1 MVTENSQK
9 FSGDES
15 QAFPSALAGIATSII
30 SDVYG
35 DRLLGTVGLSSYNT
49 GHVHVLGR
57 ALTVKVAAG
66 DNLFIHKALD
76 LAAPN
81 DILVI
86 DGGGDTSRALVG
98 ELMATRA
105 RALGALAF
113 VVDGAI
119 RDLDFFANNEF
130 LCWAKG
136 VCLRGPYKN
145 GPGQINVPVVVGGML
160 VNPGDIICGDRDG
173 LVAIPPHLAENVA
186 QAAKQKEQ
194 LEDAKRI
201 QFSSRTTL
209 TSYG

>member
-1 MVTENSQK
+1 MTH
-9 FSGDES
+9 
-15 QAFPSALAGIATSII
+15 ALANLATSLI
-30 SDVYG
+30 SDAYG

-49 GHVHVLGR
+49 GHIQVVGS
-57 ALTVKVAAG
+57 ALTVKVSVG
-66 DNLFIHKALD
+66 DNLFVHKALD

-86 DGGGDTSRALVG
+86 DGGGDISRALVG

-119 RDLDFFANNEF
+119 RDVDFFINNEF

-173 LVAIPPHLAENVA
+173 LIAIPPHLAEQVA
-186 QAAKQKEQ
+186 QAANEKKQ
-194 LEDAKRI
+194 LEDVKRI
-201 QFSSRTTL
+201 QFAGRTTVH
-209 TSYG
+209 S

>member
-1 MVTENSQK
+1 LTHS
-9 FSGDES
+9 
-15 QAFPSALAGIATSII
+15 LANLATSLI
-30 SDVYG
+30 SDAYG
-35 DRLLGTVGLSSYNT
+35 DRLLGTVGLSSFNT
-49 GHVHVLGR
+49 GHVQVVGK

-66 DNLFIHKALD
+66 DNLFVHKALD

-86 DGGGDTSRALVG
+86 DGGGDISRALVG

-105 RALGALAF
+105 RGLGALAF

-119 RDLDFFANNEF
+119 RDVDFFINNEF
-130 LCWAKG
+130 LCWARG

-173 LVAIPPHLAENVA
+173 LIAIPPHLAEQVA
-186 QAAKQKEQ
+186 QAANEKKQ

-201 QFSSRTTL
+201 QFSSRATL
-209 TSYG
+209 PS

>member
-1 MVTENSQK
+1 VTPGNDPA
-9 FSGDES
+9 FSRDLS
-15 QAFPSALAGIATSII
+15 HILTPVLAGFATSIL

-35 DRLLGTVGLSSYNT
+35 DRLLGTVGLNSLNT
-49 GHVHVLGR
+49 GPVQVVGR

-76 LAAPN
+76 LTSPN

-105 RALGALAF
+105 RAQGALAF

-119 RDLDFFANNEF
+119 RDLDFFINNEF

-160 VNPGDIICGDRDG
+160 VNPGDLICGDRDG
-173 LVAIPPHLAENVA
+173 LIAIPPHLAEQVA
-186 QAAKQKEQ
+186 QAANEKKQ
-194 LEDAKRI
+194 LEEAKRI
-201 QFSSRTTL
+201 QYKNRATGSA
-209 TSYG
+209 

>member
-1 MVTENSQK
+1 MTHS
-9 FSGDES
+9 
-15 QAFPSALAGIATSII
+15 LANLATSLI
-30 SDVYG
+30 SDAYG
-35 DRLLGTVGLSSYNT
+35 ERLLGTVGLSSYNT
-49 GHVHVLGR
+49 GHVQVVGS

-66 DNLFIHKALD
+66 DNLFVHKALD

-86 DGGGDTSRALVG
+86 DGGGDISRALVG

-105 RALGALAF
+105 RTLGALAF

-119 RDLDFFANNEF
+119 RDVDFFINNEF

-145 GPGQINVPVVVGGML
+145 GPGQINVPVVVGGMH

-173 LVAIPPHLAENVA
+173 LIAIPPHLAEQVA
-186 QAAKQKEQ
+186 QAANEKKQ
-194 LEDAKRI
+194 LEDVKRI
-201 QFSSRTTL
+201 QFAGRTTVH
-209 TSYG
+209 S

>member
-1 MVTENSQK
+1 MTHS
-9 FSGDES
+9 
-15 QAFPSALAGIATSII
+15 LANLATSLI
-30 SDVYG
+30 SDAYG
-35 DRLLGTVGLSSYNT
+35 DRLLGTVGLSSFNT
-49 GHVHVLGR
+49 GHVQVVGK

-66 DNLFIHKALD
+66 DNLFVHKALD

-86 DGGGDTSRALVG
+86 DGGGDISRALVG

-105 RALGALAF
+105 RGLGALAF

-119 RDLDFFANNEF
+119 RDLDFFTNNEF
-130 LCWAKG
+130 LCWARG

-173 LVAIPPHLAENVA
+173 LIAIPPHLTEQVA
-186 QAAKQKEQ
+186 QAANEKKQ

-201 QFSSRTTL
+201 QFASRTTL
-209 TSYG
+209 SS

>member
-1 MVTENSQK
+1 VTH
-9 FSGDES
+9 
-15 QAFPSALAGIATSII
+15 ALANLATSLI
-30 SDVYG
+30 SDAYG

-49 GHVHVLGR
+49 GHIQVVGS
-57 ALTVKVAAG
+57 ALTVKVSDG
-66 DNLFIHKALD
+66 DNLFVHKALD

-86 DGGGDTSRALVG
+86 DGGGDISRALVG

-119 RDLDFFANNEF
+119 RDVDFFINNEF

-173 LVAIPPHLAENVA
+173 LIAIPPHLAEQVA
-186 QAAKQKEQ
+186 QAANEKKQ

-201 QFSSRTTL
+201 QFAGRTTVH
-209 TSYG
+209 S

>member
-1 MVTENSQK
+1 MTHS
-9 FSGDES
+9 
-15 QAFPSALAGIATSII
+15 LANLATSLI
-30 SDVYG
+30 SDAYG

-49 GHVHVLGR
+49 GHVQVVGK

-66 DNLFIHKALD
+66 DNLFVHKALD

-86 DGGGDTSRALVG
+86 DGGGDISRALIG

-105 RALGALAF
+105 RGLGALAF

-119 RDLDFFANNEF
+119 RDVDFFINNEF
-130 LCWAKG
+130 LCWARG

-173 LVAIPPHLAENVA
+173 LIAIPPHLAEQVA
-186 QAAKQKEQ
+186 QAANEKKQ

-201 QFSSRTTL
+201 QFASRATL
-209 TSYG
+209 PS

>member
-1 MVTENSQK
+1 MTQ
-9 FSGDES
+9 
-15 QAFPSALAGIATSII
+15 ALANLATSLI

-49 GHVHVLGR
+49 GHVQVVGR

-66 DNLFIHKALD
+66 DNLFVHRALD

-81 DILVI
+81 DILVV
-86 DGGGDTSRALVG
+86 DGGGDIGRALVG
-98 ELMATRA
+98 ELMAMRA

-119 RDLDFFANNEF
+119 RDVDFFINNEF

-173 LVAIPPHLAENVA
+173 LIAIPPHLAGQVA
-186 QAAKQKEQ
+186 QAANQKKN
-194 LEDAKRI
+194 LEEEKRI
-201 QFSSRTTL
+201 QFSRELS
-209 TSYG
+209 SVHKG

>member
-1 MVTENSQK
+1 MTHS
-9 FSGDES
+9 
-15 QAFPSALAGIATSII
+15 LANLATSLI
-30 SDVYG
+30 SDAYG

-49 GHVHVLGR
+49 GHVQVVGS

-66 DNLFIHKALD
+66 DNLFVHKALD

-86 DGGGDTSRALVG
+86 DGGGDISRALIG

-105 RALGALAF
+105 RGLGALAF

-119 RDLDFFANNEF
+119 RDVDFFINNEF
-130 LCWAKG
+130 LCWARG

-173 LVAIPPHLAENVA
+173 LIAIPPHLAEQVA
-186 QAAKQKEQ
+186 QAANEKKQ

-201 QFSSRTTL
+201 QFSSRATL
-209 TSYG
+209 PS

>member
-1 MVTENSQK
+1 LTHS
-9 FSGDES
+9 
-15 QAFPSALAGIATSII
+15 LANLATSLI
-30 SDVYG
+30 SDAYG
-35 DRLLGTVGLSSYNT
+35 DRLLGTVGLSSFNT
-49 GHVHVLGR
+49 GHVQVVGK
-57 ALTVKVAAG
+57 ALTVKVTAG
-66 DNLFIHKALD
+66 DNLFVHKALD

-86 DGGGDTSRALVG
+86 DGGGDISRALVG

-105 RALGALAF
+105 RGLGALAF

-119 RDLDFFANNEF
+119 RDVDFFVNNEF
-130 LCWAKG
+130 LCWARG

-173 LVAIPPHLAENVA
+173 LIAIPPHLAEQVA
-186 QAAKQKEQ
+186 QAANEKKQ

-201 QFSSRTTL
+201 QFASRATL
-209 TSYG
+209 PS

>member
-1 MVTENSQK
+1 LTH
-9 FSGDES
+9 
-15 QAFPSALAGIATSII
+15 PLTGIATSLI

-49 GHVHVLGR
+49 GSVHVVGR

-66 DNLFIHKALD
+66 DNLFVHKALD
-76 LAAPN
+76 LAEPN

-86 DGGGDTSRALVG
+86 DGGGDIGRALVG

-119 RDLDFFANNEF
+119 RDVDFFINNEF

-136 VCLRGPYKN
+136 VCMRGPYKN
-145 GPGQINVPVVVGGML
+145 GPGQINVPVLVGGML

-173 LVAIPPHLAENVA
+173 LISIPPQLCEHVA
-186 QAAKQKEQ
+186 QAANQKKQ

-201 QFSSRTTL
+201 QFSTKKTVPP
-209 TSYG
+209 

>member
-1 MVTENSQK
+1 LTHS
-9 FSGDES
+9 
-15 QAFPSALAGIATSII
+15 LANLATSLI
-30 SDVYG
+30 SDAYG
-35 DRLLGTVGLSSYNT
+35 DRLLGTVGLSSFNT
-49 GHVHVLGR
+49 GHVQVVGK
-57 ALTVKVAAG
+57 ALTVKVTAG
-66 DNLFIHKALD
+66 DNLFVHKALD

-86 DGGGDTSRALVG
+86 DGGGDISRALVG

-105 RALGALAF
+105 RGLGALAF

-119 RDLDFFANNEF
+119 RDVDFFINNEF
-130 LCWAKG
+130 LCWARG

-173 LVAIPPHLAENVA
+173 LIAIPPHLAEQVA
-186 QAAKQKEQ
+186 QAANEKKQ

-201 QFSSRTTL
+201 QFASRATL
-209 TSYG
+209 PS

>member
-1 MVTENSQK
+1 MAHPLT
-9 FSGDES
+9 G
-15 QAFPSALAGIATSII
+15 LATSLI

-35 DRLLGTVGLSSYNT
+35 ERLLGTVGLSSYNT
-49 GHVHVLGR
+49 GSVHVVGR

-66 DNLFIHKALD
+66 DNLFVHKALD
-76 LAAPN
+76 LAEPD

-86 DGGGDTSRALVG
+86 DGGGDIGRALVG

-119 RDLDFFANNEF
+119 RDVDFFINNEF

-136 VCLRGPYKN
+136 VCMRGPYKN

-160 VNPGDIICGDRDG
+160 VNPGDLICGDRDG
-173 LVAIPPHLAENVA
+173 VISVPPHLCEHVA
-186 QAAKQKEQ
+186 QAANQKKQ

-201 QFSSRTTL
+201 QLATQKTAP
-209 TSYG
+209 

>member
-1 MVTENSQK
+1 LTHS
-9 FSGDES
+9 
-15 QAFPSALAGIATSII
+15 LANLATSLI
-30 SDVYG
+30 SDAYG

-49 GHVHVLGR
+49 GHVQVVGK

-66 DNLFIHKALD
+66 DNLFVHKALD

-86 DGGGDTSRALVG
+86 DGGGDISRALIG

-105 RALGALAF
+105 RGLGALAF

-119 RDLDFFANNEF
+119 RDVDFFINNEF
-130 LCWAKG
+130 LCWARG

-173 LVAIPPHLAENVA
+173 LIAIPPHLAEQVA
-186 QAAKQKEQ
+186 QAANEKKQ

-201 QFSSRTTL
+201 QFASRATL
-209 TSYG
+209 PS

>member
-1 MVTENSQK
+1 LTHL
-9 FSGDES
+9 
-15 QAFPSALAGIATSII
+15 LANLATSLI
-30 SDVYG
+30 SDAYG
-35 DRLLGTVGLSSYNT
+35 DRLLGTVGLNSYNT
-49 GHVHVLGR
+49 GHVQVVGK

-66 DNLFIHKALD
+66 DNLFVHKALD

-86 DGGGDTSRALVG
+86 DGGGDISRALIG

-105 RALGALAF
+105 RGLGALAF

-119 RDLDFFANNEF
+119 RDVDFFINNEF
-130 LCWAKG
+130 LCWARG

-173 LVAIPPHLAENVA
+173 LIAIPPHLAEQVA
-186 QAAKQKEQ
+186 QAANEKKQ

-201 QFSSRTTL
+201 QFASRATL
-209 TSYG
+209 PS

>member
-1 MVTENSQK
+1 MTHS
-9 FSGDES
+9 
-15 QAFPSALAGIATSII
+15 LANLATSLI
-30 SDVYG
+30 SDAYG

-49 GHVHVLGR
+49 GHVQVVGS

-66 DNLFIHKALD
+66 DNLFVHKALD

-86 DGGGDTSRALVG
+86 DGGGDISRALVG

-105 RALGALAF
+105 RGLGALAF

-119 RDLDFFANNEF
+119 RDVDFFFNNEF

-173 LVAIPPHLAENVA
+173 LIAIPPHLAEQVA
-186 QAAKQKEQ
+186 QAANEKKQ

-201 QFSSRTTL
+201 QFVSRTTL
-209 TSYG
+209 PS

>member
-1 MVTENSQK
+1 MTHL
-9 FSGDES
+9 
-15 QAFPSALAGIATSII
+15 LANLATSLI
-30 SDVYG
+30 SDAYG
-35 DRLLGTVGLSSYNT
+35 DRLLGTVGLSSFNT
-49 GHVHVLGR
+49 GHVQVVGK

-66 DNLFIHKALD
+66 DNLFVHKALD

-86 DGGGDTSRALVG
+86 DGGGDISRALVG

-105 RALGALAF
+105 RGLGALAF

-119 RDLDFFANNEF
+119 RDVDFFVNNEF
-130 LCWAKG
+130 LCWARG

-173 LVAIPPHLAENVA
+173 LIAIPPHLAEQVA
-186 QAAKQKEQ
+186 QAANEKKQ

-201 QFSSRTTL
+201 QFASRATL
-209 TSYG
+209 PS

>member
-1 MVTENSQK
+1 V
-9 FSGDES
+9 
-15 QAFPSALAGIATSII
+15 
-30 SDVYG
+30 
-35 DRLLGTVGLSSYNT
+35 
-49 GHVHVLGR
+49 GR

-66 DNLFIHKALD
+66 DNLFVHKALD
-76 LAAPN
+76 LAEPN

-86 DGGGDTSRALVG
+86 DGGGDIGRALVG

-119 RDLDFFANNEF
+119 RDVDFFINNGF

-136 VCLRGPYKN
+136 VCMRGPYKN

-160 VNPGDIICGDRDG
+160 VNPGDLICGDRDG
-173 LVAIPPHLAENVA
+173 LISVPPHLGEHVA
-186 QAAKQKEQ
+186 QASNQKKQ

-201 QFSSRTTL
+201 QFSTKKTAPP
-209 TSYG
+209 

>member
-1 MVTENSQK
+1 
-9 FSGDES
+9 
-15 QAFPSALAGIATSII
+15 LAHPLTGLATSLI

-49 GHVHVLGR
+49 GSVHVVGR

-66 DNLFIHKALD
+66 DNLFVHKALD
-76 LAAPN
+76 LAEPN

-86 DGGGDTSRALVG
+86 DGGGDIGRALVG

-119 RDLDFFANNEF
+119 RDVDFFINNGF

-136 VCLRGPYKN
+136 VCMRGPYKN

-160 VNPGDIICGDRDG
+160 VNPGDIICGDLDG
-173 LVAIPPHLAENVA
+173 LISVPPHLGEHVA
-186 QAAKQKEQ
+186 QAAKQKKQ

-201 QFSSRTTL
+201 QLATKKTAPP
-209 TSYG
+209 

>member
-1 MVTENSQK
+1 LTHS
-9 FSGDES
+9 
-15 QAFPSALAGIATSII
+15 LANLATSLI
-30 SDVYG
+30 SDAYG

-49 GHVHVLGR
+49 GHVQVVGK

-66 DNLFIHKALD
+66 DNLFVHKALD

-86 DGGGDTSRALVG
+86 DGGGDISRALIG

-105 RALGALAF
+105 RGLGALAF

-119 RDLDFFANNEF
+119 RDVDFFINNEF
-130 LCWAKG
+130 LCWARG

-173 LVAIPPHLAENVA
+173 LIAIPPHLTEQVA
-186 QAAKQKEQ
+186 QAANEKKQ

-201 QFSSRTTL
+201 QFASRTTL
-209 TSYG
+209 SS

>member
-1 MVTENSQK
+1 MTH
-9 FSGDES
+9 
-15 QAFPSALAGIATSII
+15 ALANLATSLI
-30 SDVYG
+30 SDAYG

-49 GHVHVLGR
+49 GHIQVVGS
-57 ALTVKVAAG
+57 ALTVKVSDG
-66 DNLFIHKALD
+66 DNLFVHKALD

-86 DGGGDTSRALVG
+86 DGGGDISRALVG

-119 RDLDFFANNEF
+119 RDVDFFINNEF

-173 LVAIPPHLAENVA
+173 LIAIPPHLAEQVA
-186 QAAKQKEQ
+186 QAANEKKQ

-201 QFSSRTTL
+201 QFAGRTTVH
-209 TSYG
+209 S

>member
-1 MVTENSQK
+1 MTH
-9 FSGDES
+9 
-15 QAFPSALAGIATSII
+15 ALANLATSLI
-30 SDVYG
+30 SDAYG

-49 GHVHVLGR
+49 GHIQVVGS
-57 ALTVKVAAG
+57 ALTVKVSDG
-66 DNLFIHKALD
+66 DNLFVHKALD

-86 DGGGDTSRALVG
+86 DGGGDISRALVG

-119 RDLDFFANNEF
+119 RDVDFFINNEF

-173 LVAIPPHLAENVA
+173 LIAIPPHLAEQVA
-186 QAAKQKEQ
+186 QAANEKKQ

-201 QFSSRTTL
+201 QFASRATL
-209 TSYG
+209 PS

>member
-1 MVTENSQK
+1 MTH
-9 FSGDES
+9 
-15 QAFPSALAGIATSII
+15 ALANLATSLI
-30 SDVYG
+30 SDAYG

-49 GHVHVLGR
+49 GHIQVVGS
-57 ALTVKVAAG
+57 ALTVKVSDG
-66 DNLFIHKALD
+66 DNLFVHKALD

-86 DGGGDTSRALVG
+86 DGGGDISRALVG

-105 RALGALAF
+105 RTLGALAF

-119 RDLDFFANNEF
+119 RDVDFFINNEF

-145 GPGQINVPVVVGGML
+145 GPGQINAPVVVGGML

-173 LVAIPPHLAENVA
+173 LIAIPPHLAEQVA
-186 QAAKQKEQ
+186 QAANEKKQ

-201 QFSSRTTL
+201 QFAGKTTVH
-209 TSYG
+209 S

>member
-1 MVTENSQK
+1 MTHS
-9 FSGDES
+9 
-15 QAFPSALAGIATSII
+15 LANLATSLI
-30 SDVYG
+30 SDAYG
-35 DRLLGTVGLSSYNT
+35 DRLLGTVGLSSFNT
-49 GHVHVLGR
+49 GHVQVVGK
-57 ALTVKVAAG
+57 ALTVKVTAG
-66 DNLFIHKALD
+66 DNLFVHKALD

-86 DGGGDTSRALVG
+86 DGGGDISRALVG

-105 RALGALAF
+105 RGLGALAF

-119 RDLDFFANNEF
+119 RDVDFFVNNEF
-130 LCWAKG
+130 LCWARG

-173 LVAIPPHLAENVA
+173 LIAIPPHLAEQVA
-186 QAAKQKEQ
+186 QAANEKKQ

-201 QFSSRTTL
+201 QFASRATL
-209 TSYG
+209 PS

>member
-1 MVTENSQK
+1 MTHS
-9 FSGDES
+9 
-15 QAFPSALAGIATSII
+15 LANLATSLI
-30 SDVYG
+30 SDAYG
-35 DRLLGTVGLSSYNT
+35 DRLLGTVGLSSFNT
-49 GHVHVLGR
+49 GHVQVVGK

-66 DNLFIHKALD
+66 DNLFVHKALD

-86 DGGGDTSRALVG
+86 DGGGDISRALVG

-105 RALGALAF
+105 RGLGALAF

-119 RDLDFFANNEF
+119 RDVDFFVNNEF
-130 LCWAKG
+130 LCWARG

-173 LVAIPPHLAENVA
+173 LIAIPPHLAEQVA
-186 QAAKQKEQ
+186 QAANEKKQ

-201 QFSSRTTL
+201 QFASRATL
-209 TSYG
+209 PS

>member
-1 MVTENSQK
+1 MTHS
-9 FSGDES
+9 
-15 QAFPSALAGIATSII
+15 LANLATSLI
-30 SDVYG
+30 SDAYG

-49 GHVHVLGR
+49 GHVQVVGK

-66 DNLFIHKALD
+66 DNLFVHKALD

-86 DGGGDTSRALVG
+86 DGGGDISRALVG

-105 RALGALAF
+105 RGLGALAF

-119 RDLDFFANNEF
+119 RDVDFFVNNEF
-130 LCWAKG
+130 LCWARG

-173 LVAIPPHLAENVA
+173 LIAIPPHLAEQVA
-186 QAAKQKEQ
+186 QAANEKKQ

-201 QFSSRTTL
+201 QFASRATL
-209 TSYG
+209 PS

>member
-1 MVTENSQK
+1 MTHS
-9 FSGDES
+9 
-15 QAFPSALAGIATSII
+15 LANLATSLI
-30 SDVYG
+30 SDAYG

-49 GHVHVLGR
+49 GHVQVVGS

-66 DNLFIHKALD
+66 DNLFVHKALD

-86 DGGGDTSRALVG
+86 DGGGDISRALVG

-105 RALGALAF
+105 RGLGALAF

-119 RDLDFFANNEF
+119 RDVDFFFNNEF

-160 VNPGDIICGDRDG
+160 VNPGDIICGDCDG
-173 LVAIPPHLAENVA
+173 LIAIPPHLAEQVA
-186 QAAKQKEQ
+186 QAANEKKQ

-201 QFSSRTTL
+201 QFASRTTL
-209 TSYG
+209 SS

>member
-1 MVTENSQK
+1 MTHS
-9 FSGDES
+9 
-15 QAFPSALAGIATSII
+15 LANLATSLI
-30 SDVYG
+30 SDAYG

-49 GHVHVLGR
+49 GHVQVVGS

-66 DNLFIHKALD
+66 DNLFVHKALD

-86 DGGGDTSRALVG
+86 DGGGDISRALVG

-105 RALGALAF
+105 RGLGALAF

-119 RDLDFFANNEF
+119 RDVDFFFNNEF

-145 GPGQINVPVVVGGML
+145 GPGQINVPVVVGGMH

-173 LVAIPPHLAENVA
+173 LIAIPPHLTEQVA
-186 QAAKQKEQ
+186 QAANEKKQ

-201 QFSSRTTL
+201 QFASRTTL
-209 TSYG
+209 SS

>member
-1 MVTENSQK
+1 LTHS
-9 FSGDES
+9 
-15 QAFPSALAGIATSII
+15 LANLATSLI
-30 SDVYG
+30 SDAYG

-49 GHVHVLGR
+49 GHVQVVGK

-66 DNLFIHKALD
+66 DNLFVHKALD

-86 DGGGDTSRALVG
+86 DGGGDISRALVG

-105 RALGALAF
+105 RGLGALAF

-119 RDLDFFANNEF
+119 RDVNFFINNEF
-130 LCWAKG
+130 LCWARG

-173 LVAIPPHLAENVA
+173 LIAIPPHLAEQVA
-186 QAAKQKEQ
+186 QAANEKKQ

-201 QFSSRTTL
+201 QFASRATL
-209 TSYG
+209 PS